1 MSGHSK
7 WSTIKRQKGANDA
20 KRGALFTK
28 VAREISVAAR
38 QGGGDPDANYRL
50 RLAIEK
56 ARSVNMP
63 ADNIKRTIDKATGG
77 GDAEQFEEI
86 VYEGYGP
93 GGVAVLVEA
102 ATDNRNRTAAEVR
115 SIFTK
120 TGGQLAGSG
129 AVAWQF
135 EPRGLIA
142 VARDGRST
150 PTRSPWRRST
160 RAPRTSTPTPT
171 RRSRSTPTPGEL
183 ESVRKALEGA
193 GVPVDSAESTMI
205 AKQTVELDSRKARQA
220 LRLVELLEDLDDVQ
234 RVTAN
239 FDIPEDVF
247 AEVAG

>member
-7 WSTIKRQKGANDA
+7 WSTIKRQKGVTDA

-50 RLAIEK
+50 RLAVEK

-63 ADNIKRTIDKATGG
+63 SDNIKRTIEKATGG
-77 GDAEQFEEI
+77 GEADQFEEI

-142 VARDGRST
+142 V
-150 PTRSPWRRST
+150 TRGAQIDPDEVELAAIDAGAEDVESDDVT
-160 RAPRTSTPTPT
+160 IEIYTS
-171 RRSRSTPTPGEL
+171 PGEL
-183 ESVRKALEGA
+183 EAVRKALEGA
-193 GVPVDSAESTMI
+193 GVPVDSAENTMV
-205 AKQTVELDSRKARQA
+205 AKQTVELDSNKARQA

>member
-7 WSTIKRQKGANDA
+7 WSTIKRAKGVTDA
-20 KRGALFTK
+20 KRSAVFTK

-93 GGVAVLVEA
+93 GGIAVLVEA
-102 ATDNRNRTAAEVR
+102 QTDNRNRTAAEVR
-115 SIFTK
+115 SMFSK
-120 TGGQLAGSG
+120 AGGQLAGSG

-135 EPRGLIA
+135 EPRGLIEVPRAGIDVDEVTLAAIDAGAEDVDTDDDETVEIYTSPGGLEA
-142 VARDGRST
+142 V
-150 PTRSPWRRST
+150 
-160 RAPRTSTPTPT
+160 RA
-171 RRSRSTPTPGEL
+171 
-183 ESVRKALEGA
+183 ALEAA
-193 GVPVDSAESTMI
+193 GVPVESAESTMV
-205 AKQTVELDSRKARQA
+205 AKQTIGLDSSRARQA
-220 LRLVELLEDLDDVQ
+220 LRLVELLEDLDDVS

-239 FDIPEDVF
+239 FDIPEDVY

>member
-28 VAREISVAAR
+28 VTREIAVAAR
-38 QGGGDPDANYRL
+38 QGGGDPEANYRL

-56 ARSVNMP
+56 ARAVNMP

-120 TGGQLAGSG
+120 AGGQLAGSG

-142 VARDGRST
+142 VAPDGQDADEVALAAIDAGAEDVDTDDPEAIEIFTT
-150 PTRSPWRRST
+150 P
-160 RAPRTSTPTPT
+160 AD
-171 RRSRSTPTPGEL
+171 L
-183 ESVRKALEGA
+183 ERVRVALEAA
-193 GVPVDSAESTMI
+193 GVSIDSAESTMI
-205 AKQTVELDSRKARQA
+205 AKQTVELDSTKARQA
-220 LRLVELLEDLDDVQ
+220 LRLVEQLEDLDDVQ